1 MEKIF
6 DINYIHRLQSA
17 MEAQGQPKEEISLCI
32 DYAQV
37 LLSRN
42 LPVLFDAVHVKKTLR
57 LGTIRQQEYHSFYLH
72 QKGKVRE
79 ITAPSLALKSMQ
91 RWVLNNILAKL
102 DVSAYAHGFIKNRS
116 IKTNATLHMHHDY
129 VLCMDIE
136 DFFPSIS
143 RNTVVRVFTHTGY
156 SKSAASALADLCCY
170 QETLPQG
177 AHTSPYLANIIFYQI
192 DEQLALLAREYG
204 AIYSRYADDL
214 TFSSN
219 TPLDHLSDTVCTVLR
234 QNEFRVNSQKT
245 KLFLPG
251 QPKRITGLIVQNG
264 SVRIPRYFKR
274 SLKQE
279 IYYCKKFGVI
289 AHLENSRATR
299 RINYREYLYGKAY
312 YIRMIEPELGE
323 KYLQELD
330 QIRWPRYYL

>member
-1 MEKIF
+1 
-6 DINYIHRLQSA
+6 
-17 MEAQGQPKEEISLCI
+17 
-32 DYAQV
+32 
-37 LLSRN
+37 
-42 LPVLFDAVHVKKTLR
+42 
-57 LGTIRQQEYHSFYLH
+57 
-72 QKGKVRE
+72 
-79 ITAPSLALKSMQ
+79 
-91 RWVLNNILAKL
+91 
-102 DVSAYAHGFIKNRS
+102 
-116 IKTNATLHMHHDY
+116 MHHDY

-143 RNTVVRVFTHTGY
+143 RSTVVRVFTHTGY

-177 AHTSPYLANIIFYQI
+177 APTSPYLANIIFYQI

-234 QNEFRVNSQKT
+234 QNEFKVNSQKT